1 MDKINAF
8 QMLPHEIANQMFS
21 RLNVLVEQLNDLSIS
36 KMKDIKII
44 RKILGALPKEKYAN
58 IVTYFHQ
65 KNLEKYKISQILGKI
80 SGHEMYMGVNHDEGS
95 SSSKKNDIALKAN
108 KEKKVII
115 KKDSSDDED
124 NDDDE
129 DDIALLVRRTSK
141 MLKNLGKRGVTF
153 DSKKNKFYTNSKKKS
168 IKYMPCFNC
177 GELVHLAHQCPLTD
191 KRKKKNKSKD
201 DESDDEKEKDQKK
214 KHSHKNKKHDNK
226 NS

>member
-44 RKILGALPKEKYAN
+44 RKILGALPKEKYAD

-124 NDDDE
+124 NDDE

-153 DSKKNKFYTNSKKKS
+153 DSKKKKFYKNIKNKS

-177 GELVHLAHQCPLTD
+177 GELVHLAHQCPLPD
-191 KRKKKNKSKD
+191 KKKKKNKSKD

-214 KHSHKNKKHDNK
+214 KHSHQNKKHDNK